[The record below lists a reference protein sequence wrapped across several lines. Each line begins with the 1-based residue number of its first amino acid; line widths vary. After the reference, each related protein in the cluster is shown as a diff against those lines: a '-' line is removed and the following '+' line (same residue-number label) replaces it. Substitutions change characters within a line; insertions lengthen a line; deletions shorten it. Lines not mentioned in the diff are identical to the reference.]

1 MALGAATR
9 PGSTRGRDVARGAR
23 PARAP
28 WETLCMSRI
37 SSLVRARVCVLR
49 GMYKAGA
56 GKLRFLS
63 RPATVEPKSSRSEQ
77 RPRRLDLTCRTSF
90 FLVGLY
96 GLYGETVVTNA
107 VCVILFYP
115 FLTLRIHT
123 QVPRWTPLTHF
134 ATALLQIPRYFSR
147 WWPLRAKVM
156 FHPTSFP
163 ICSLI
168 REFEKIPRPIKS
180 PFPESVAFQEPSR
193 RREKLRKVRFAKDF
207 FPILKYIR
215 LFFNFFGLSI

>member
-1 MALGAATR
+1 MHVSNQLA
-9 PGSTRGRDVARGAR
+9 GAR
-23 PARAP
+23 
-28 WETLCMSRI
+28 TG
-37 SSLVRARVCVLR
+37 VCVLR
-49 GMYKAGA
+49 GMMAGA
-56 GKLRFLS
+56 GKLRFFS
-63 RPATVEPKSSRSEQ
+63 PSHRRAVEPRSSRAETASTGSSE
-77 RPRRLDLTCRTSF
+77 PRFSWF
-90 FLVGLY
+90 GLY

-123 QVPRWTPLTHF
+123 PFPRWTPLTHF

-147 WWPLRAKVM
+147 WGPLRAKVW
-156 FHPTSFP
+156 FVRTSFP

-193 RREKLRKVRFAKDF
+193 RREKPRKVRFAKDF

-215 LFFNFFGLSI
+215 LFSTFSGSQLKVWAPTVFGSRMGMIGPSCDVHVHTIAQ

>member
-1 MALGAATR
+1 MHVSNQLAGARTGVCAE
-9 PGSTRGRDVARGAR
+9 RDVGGCRKIA
-23 PARAP
+23 
-28 WETLCMSRI
+28 L
-37 SSLVRARVCVLR
+37 
-49 GMYKAGA
+49 
-56 GKLRFLS
+56 FLAQPPS
-63 RPATVEPKSSRSEQ
+63 SSRAQVLASRDRVDWILPAE
-77 RPRRLDLTCRTSF
+77 PRFSWF
-90 FLVGLY
+90 GLY

-123 QVPRWTPLTHF
+123 PFPRWTPLTHF

-147 WWPLRAKVM
+147 WGPLRAKVW
-156 FHPTSFP
+156 FVRTSFP

-193 RREKLRKVRFAKDF
+193 R
-207 FPILKYIR
+207 
-215 LFFNFFGLSI
+215 

>member
-1 MALGAATR
+1 MHVSNQLAGARTGVCAERDVGGCRKIALFISPSHRRAQVLARRAETA
-9 PGSTRGRDVARGAR
+9 STRSYQ
-23 PARAP
+23 PEP
-28 WETLCMSRI
+28 
-37 SSLVRARVCVLR
+37 
-49 GMYKAGA
+49 
-56 GKLRFLS
+56 RFS
-63 RPATVEPKSSRSEQ
+63 W
-77 RPRRLDLTCRTSF
+77 F
-90 FLVGLY
+90 GLY

-123 QVPRWTPLTHF
+123 PFPRWTPLTHF

-147 WWPLRAKVM
+147 WGPLRAKVW
-156 FHPTSFP
+156 FVRTSFP

-193 RREKLRKVRFAKDF
+193 RR
-207 FPILKYIR
+207 
-215 LFFNFFGLSI
+215 

>member
-1 MALGAATR
+1 VPEIAL
-9 PGSTRGRDVARGAR
+9 
-23 PARAP
+23 
-28 WETLCMSRI
+28 
-37 SSLVRARVCVLR
+37 
-49 GMYKAGA
+49 
-56 GKLRFLS
+56 FL
-63 RPATVEPKSSRSEQ
+63 ATVEQ

-215 LFFNFFGLSI
+215 LFSTFSGSQLKVLGADCFWNENGNTWAIM

>member
-1 MALGAATR
+1 MEHALALGAATR

-23 PARAP
+23 LARAP

-63 RPATVEPKSSRSEQ
+63 RPATVEPKSSRGEQ
-77 RPRRLDLTCRTSF
+77 RPRRLDLTCPEPRFSWF
-90 FLVGLY
+90 GLY

-123 QVPRWTPLTHF
+123 PFPRWTPLTHF

-147 WWPLRAKVM
+147 WGPLRAKVM

-193 RREKLRKVRFAKDF
+193 RR
-207 FPILKYIR
+207 
-215 LFFNFFGLSI
+215 

>member
-1 MALGAATR
+1 MHVSNQLAGARTGVCAE
-9 PGSTRGRDVARGAR
+9 RDVGGCR
-23 PARAP
+23 
-28 WETLCMSRI
+28 
-37 SSLVRARVCVLR
+37 
-49 GMYKAGA
+49 
-56 GKLRFLS
+56 KLRFFS
-63 RPATVEPKSSRSEQ
+63 PSHRRAETASTGSDQPEPRFSW
-77 RPRRLDLTCRTSF
+77 F
-90 FLVGLY
+90 GLY

-123 QVPRWTPLTHF
+123 PFPRWTPLTHF

-147 WWPLRAKVM
+147 WGPLRAKVM

-193 RREKLRKVRFAKDF
+193 RR
-207 FPILKYIR
+207 
-215 LFFNFFGLSI
+215 

>member
-1 MALGAATR
+1 MHVSNQLA
-9 PGSTRGRDVARGAR
+9 GAR
-23 PARAP
+23 
-28 WETLCMSRI
+28 TG
-37 SSLVRARVCVLR
+37 VCAERDDGGCRKIAAL
-49 GMYKAGA
+49 
-56 GKLRFLS
+56 FS
-63 RPATVEPKSSRSEQ
+63 RPAPVEQ
-77 RPRRLDLTCRTSF
+77 RPRRLDLTCPEPRFSWF
-90 FLVGLY
+90 GLY

-123 QVPRWTPLTHF
+123 PFPRWTPLTHF

-147 WWPLRAKVM
+147 WGPLRAKVW
-156 FHPTSFP
+156 FVRTSFP

-193 RREKLRKVRFAKDF
+193 RR
-207 FPILKYIR
+207 
-215 LFFNFFGLSI
+215 